1 MLCWHYRTFLNAA
14 DRSDRKRLCLYKACT
29 GLALM
34 HFSWEK
40 HLELSR
46 NVAVASD
53 KNQGMALA
61 LMGVALTMLATDL
74 LAHELKASALPSSR
88 A

>member
-1 MLCWHYRTFLNAA
+1 
-14 DRSDRKRLCLYKACT
+14 
-29 GLALM
+29 M

-46 NVAVASD
+46 NV
-53 KNQGMALA
+53 ALA

-74 LAHELKASALPSSR
+74 LTYELKASALPSSR